1 MEESAMSVYEP
12 DAASRSQAR
21 GAVPR
26 FELARR
32 GYDRQQVEAYVTDLT
47 ARLEE
52 SAGRAESAERAVAEL
67 RREVAALRE
76 GAPPTF
82 EQLGAEAAMVLE
94 QAGRSAELLLD
105 KAKSRSETIV
115 QEAKRVAEQIRAE
128 AAEEAQAA
136 LESAREAADQVR
148 QEVQQERLVMHSE
161 TEQVREFRE
170 GLLEDLG
177 RVHTDIGA
185 LLERSRQQIP
195 GQAALA
201 TEAEGEAQ
209 PAAGD
214 GKGPNADGQAAEP
227 AAATESK

>member
-1 MEESAMSVYEP
+1 MSVYEP

-32 GYDRQQVEAYVTDLT
+32 GYDRQQVEAYVTDL
-47 ARLEE
+47 AGRLEE
-52 SAGRAESAERAVAEL
+52 SAGRAEGAERAVAQL
-67 RREVAALRE
+67 RREVASLRE

-94 QAGRSAELLLD
+94 QAGRSAELLLE

-128 AAEEAQAA
+128 AAEEAQTA
-136 LESAREAADQVR
+136 LDSARESAEQVR
-148 QEVQQERLVMHSE
+148 QEVQQERLVMQSE
-161 TEQVREFRE
+161 TEQVQEFRD
-170 GLLEDLG
+170 GLLGDLG
-177 RVHTDIGA
+177 RVHADIGA
-185 LLERSRQQIP
+185 LLERSRLQIP
-195 GQAALA
+195 GQAAMVTDA
-201 TEAEGEAQ
+201 EAEA
-209 PAAGD
+209 AAGD

-227 AAATESK
+227 ATTTESK